1 MATDFTK
8 DPDAVL
14 DYHFDWTLWMANGD
28 YIVASQFISTP
39 GIVIGTGA
47 NGAANTS
54 FTTTNTTCWLIGGS
68 PGQPYVVT
76 NRITTA
82 QGRVDDRSI
91 TIRVQDR

>member
-28 YIVASQFISTP
+28 SIVNSVFIVTP
-39 GIVIGTGA
+39 GIVAGTGA
-47 NGAANTS
+47 NGAPNAS
-54 FTTTNTTCWLIGGS
+54 FTTTNTTVWLFGGS
-68 PGQPYVVT
+68 SGQPYVVT

-82 QGRVDDRSI
+82 QGRTDDRSI
-91 TIRVQDR
+91 TIRVQNR